1 MIQLLKIEWLKMKN
15 YTAFVAIGLIFL
27 VCVFGVSF
35 IAYSFNKEVQQTPAA
50 LLMGS
55 YFTFPNVWHT
65 VSWLSNFTLFLPGV
79 LIILMITNE
88 FTYKTH
94 RQNIIDGWSRDEF
107 IKVKIVIV
115 FIFSAIATLWVFIVA
130 LVIGL
135 ISGGSFLLDK
145 VHHVGYFFLQSV
157 SILMLALMI
166 SVLVRRAGLAI
177 AVFIA
182 YVYILENL
190 VGAIIQGLQIK
201 NAADP
206 TKFIPFADLLPINAT
221 DNLVPFPFFR
231 EVLNKAIPH
240 MNIYI
245 LLGSSLLYLAAYIFI
260 SRKQFLTRDL

>member
-1 MIQLLKIEWLKMKN
+1 MMKLLKIEWLKMKN
-15 YTAFVAIGLIFL
+15 YPAFVAIGLIFL

-35 IAYSFNKEVQQTPAA
+35 IAYMFNKSVQETPAA
-50 LLMGS
+50 MLMGS
-55 YFTFPNVWHT
+55 YFSFPNVWHT
-65 VSWLSNFTLFLPGV
+65 VSWLSNFTLFLPGL

-107 IKVKIVIV
+107 IKVKIAIV
-115 FIFSAIATLWVFIVA
+115 FIFSAIATVWVFIVA

-145 VHHVGYFFLQSV
+145 VHNIAYFFIQSV

-166 SVLVRRAGLAI
+166 SVLVKRAALAI

-190 VGAIIQGLQIK
+190 IGAIINGLQFK
-201 NAADP
+201 NTTDSA
-206 TKFIPFADLLPINAT
+206 KIIPFADVLPINST
-221 DNLVPFPFFR
+221 DSLVPFPFFR
-231 EVLNKAIPH
+231 EILNKTMPQ
-240 MNIYI
+240 MSIYV
-245 LLGSSLLYLAAYIFI
+245 LLGAALVYLAAYII
-260 SRKQFLTRDL
+260 IARKQFLTRDL

>member
-1 MIQLLKIEWLKMKN
+1 MIKLLKIEWLKMKH

-35 IAYSFNKEVQQTPAA
+35 IAYTFNKSAQESPAA
-50 LLMGS
+50 MLVGS

-65 VSWLSNFTLFLPGV
+65 VSWLSNFTLFLPGL

-94 RQNIIDGWSRDEF
+94 RQNIIDGWSRNEF
-107 IKVKIVIV
+107 IAVKIAIV
-115 FIFSAIATLWVFIVA
+115 FIFSALATLWVFMVA
-130 LVIGL
+130 LTIGL
-135 ISGGSFLLDK
+135 ISGGAFLFDK
-145 VHHVGYFFLQSV
+145 VHYIGYFFIQAV
-157 SILMLALMI
+157 SILMMALMI
-166 SVLVRRAGLAI
+166 SVLVKRAALSI

-190 VGAIIQGLQIK
+190 VGAIINGIQIK

-206 TKFIPFADLLPINAT
+206 TKYTPFADLLPINAT

-231 EVLNKAIPH
+231 EILNKAVPH

-245 LLGSSLLYLAAYIFI
+245 LLGLSFAYLVGYIVI
-260 SRKQFLTRDL
+260 TRKKFLSGDL

>member
-1 MIQLLKIEWLKMKN
+1 MMKLLKIEWLKMKN

-35 IAYSFNKEVQQTPAA
+35 IAYTFNKSAQESPAA
-50 LLMGS
+50 MLVGS

-65 VSWLSNFTLFLPGV
+65 VSWLSNFTLFLPGL
-79 LIILMITNE
+79 LIILMLTNE

-94 RQNIIDGWSRDEF
+94 RQNIIDGWSRKEF
-107 IKVKIVIV
+107 IQVKIALV
-115 FIFSAIATLWVFIVA
+115 FIFSAVATIWVFIVA
-130 LVIGL
+130 FAIGL
-135 ISGGSFLLDK
+135 ISGGSFSFDK
-145 VHHVGYFFLQSV
+145 LYYIDYFFIQSV
-157 SILMLALMI
+157 SILMMALMI
-166 SVLVRRAGLAI
+166 SVLVKRAALAI

-190 VGAIIQGLQIK
+190 VGAIINGLQMK

-206 TKFIPFADLLPINAT
+206 TRYTPFADLLPINAT

-231 EVLNKAIPH
+231 ELLNKAVPH

-245 LLGSSLLYLAAYIFI
+245 LLGASLVYLVAYIFI
-260 SRKQFLTRDL
+260 ARKQFLTRDL